1 MGEKK
6 EDAKTFAE
14 VKNLAANLILEK
26 MNSGANSMHDIHRTH
41 EIYSISVAV
50 IF

>member
-6 EDAKTFAE
+6 EDAKTFSE

-26 MNSGANSMHDIHRTH
+26 MNPGANSMHDTHRSRA
-41 EIYSISVAV
+41 I
-50 IF
+50 